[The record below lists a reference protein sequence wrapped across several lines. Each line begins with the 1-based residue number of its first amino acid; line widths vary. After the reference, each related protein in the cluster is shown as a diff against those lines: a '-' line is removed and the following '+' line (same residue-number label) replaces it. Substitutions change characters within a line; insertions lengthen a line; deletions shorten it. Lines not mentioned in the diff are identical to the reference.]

1 MKRIII
7 ATLAGMLFGVVCY
20 YFAKSGGGEIP
31 AAIRYQIIFSR
42 TLIGFA
48 IGISSLNLKH
58 WSLHGLVLGI
68 IFSIPLAFSGMMA
81 DNPEFSKSMMFTSSM
96 IMGAIYGV
104 LIELITSVLFKE
116 KQK

>member
-1 MKRIII
+1 MKRLII
-7 ATLAGMLFGVVCY
+7 ATLAGMLFGVFCY

-42 TLIGFA
+42 TLIGVA

-58 WSLHGLVLGI
+58 WALHGLVLGF
-68 IFSIPLAFSGMMA
+68 IFSVPLAFSSMMAENPEISGGMMFA
-81 DNPEFSKSMMFTSSM
+81 SSM
-96 IMGAIYGV
+96 FMGCIYGV
-104 LIELITSVLFKE
+104 LIELITSVLFKA